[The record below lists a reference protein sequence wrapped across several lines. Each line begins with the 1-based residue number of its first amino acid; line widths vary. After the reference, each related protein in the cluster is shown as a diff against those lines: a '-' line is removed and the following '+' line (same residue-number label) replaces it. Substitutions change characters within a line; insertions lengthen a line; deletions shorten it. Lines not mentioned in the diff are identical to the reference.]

1 MKNEKKL
8 LQISQVLYILPLV
21 LLLFLVSC
29 KDEFS
34 QEAKTGS
41 AEKQM
46 SRSGNKLTFSGDS
59 ILLKNPYTVQNM
71 TIALERLKSA
81 QSSKYFND
89 FNIKPSHLYLKFIP
103 KNAEEEALLKLDS
116 TIHYF
121 DYRLDAEYRE
131 GFLENRTSDKD
142 SIPDYYA
149 AIAVDHKLPDVHYE
163 VISELY
169 IPEQDPYFSDIKDYR
184 DYEVTGTINNKT
196 DLFNNLLYQA
206 FEQTGNT
213 EELLSENPPSTSGKW
228 IFGSKWYPSGTIRVN
243 DDILGVVP
251 VTGAQVL
258 MRQWFT
264 VAQGIT
270 DGNGNFSTSSVRGKA
285 KYVIQWERYNY
296 SIRNGSIFQ
305 AEMKGPNV
313 KNQSWS
319 PVIDGG
325 EDEYHALI
333 HQAAHDYYYGYRFG
347 LHSPPEN
354 NHFYSFGHQ
363 HQVKIAARKTAPWGV
378 PSSYSHIRSEI
389 TFGLSAQVHIKA
401 YGKKSD
407 RIYGTTI
414 HELSHALHSV
424 IDRGSYNDI
433 CLDAFLSNDSAVRN
447 RNRRLLET
455 WPTTVEILMTLHR
468 YQSIRAYAVYFDN
481 GSNNYQ
487 NRTIAAEN
495 HYTSG
500 GYDMIDH
507 LGQSG
512 LYGIGYPVDRVSDYT
527 APQLEQALIGARNW
541 TQWRDKIKNNY
552 NNPTKIYLDE
562 LFNNW
567 QD

>member
-1 MKNEKKL
+1 MRSTKNE
-8 LQISQVLYILPLV
+8 LQ
-21 LLLFLVSC
+21 
-29 KDEFS
+29 
-34 QEAKTGS
+34 
-41 AEKQM
+41 
-46 SRSGNKLTFSGDS
+46 FSGDS
-59 ILLKNPYTVQNM
+59 ILLKNPYTVKNM
-71 TIALERLKSA
+71 AVALERLKST
-81 QSSKYFND
+81 QPSKYLNAIE
-89 FNIKPSHLYLKFIP
+89 IKPSHIYLKFIP
-103 KNAEEEALLKLDS
+103 KNEEEVGLLKRDS
-116 TIHYF
+116 TIHCF
-121 DYRLDAEYRE
+121 DYRLDAEYKE
-131 GFLENRTSDKD
+131 GYLENRTSEKD

-149 AIAVDHKLPDVHYE
+149 AIAVNHKLPDVPYE

-169 IPEQDPYFSDIKDYR
+169 IPEQDPYFSDIKDNR
-184 DYEVTGTINNKT
+184 DYQVTGTINNKT

-206 FEQTGNT
+206 FEQTGNQ
-213 EELLSENPPSTSGKW
+213 EELLSDIPPTTTGKW
-228 IFGSKWYPSGTIRVN
+228 IFGSKWYPSGNIKVN
-243 DDILGVVP
+243 DNLLGVVP

-270 DGNGNFSTSSVRGKA
+270 DGNGNFSTSPVRGKA

-313 KNQSWS
+313 KHQSWN

-333 HQAAHDYYYGYRFG
+333 HQAAHDYYYGFRFG

-354 NHFYSFGHQ
+354 NHVYSFGHQ
-363 HQVKIAARKTAPWGV
+363 HQIKIAARKTAPLGV

-389 TFGLSAQVHIKA
+389 TFGLSAQIHIKA
-401 YGKKSD
+401 YERNSD
-407 RIYGTTI
+407 VVYGTTI
-414 HELSHALHSV
+414 HELSHALHSI
-424 IDRGSYNDI
+424 IDRSSYNDI
-433 CLDAFLSNDSAVRN
+433 CLDAFLSNHSAVRN
-447 RNRRLLET
+447 RNRRLLES
-455 WPTTVEILMTLHR
+455 WPTTVEILMTLRR
-468 YQSIRAYAVYFDN
+468 YQNIRGYTVYWDYHY
-481 GSNNYQ
+481 NNYQ
-487 NRTIAAEN
+487 NRTISAQN

-500 GYDMIDH
+500 GYDMIDQQN
-507 LGQSG
+507 QSFM
-512 LYGIGYPVDRVSDYT
+512 YGIGYPIDRVSDYT

-541 TQWRDKIKNNY
+541 IQWRDNMKNSY